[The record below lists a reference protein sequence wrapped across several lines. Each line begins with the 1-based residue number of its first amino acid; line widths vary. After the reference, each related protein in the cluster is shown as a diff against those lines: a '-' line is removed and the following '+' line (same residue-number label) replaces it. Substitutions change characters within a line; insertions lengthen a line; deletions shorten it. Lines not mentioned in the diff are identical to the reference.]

1 MLKAIKLTFRA
12 LTLLSAKETLYGGHF
27 QFSTELVKPNYLAV
41 PFHRR
46 STTVYPII
54 HRGTNTVTHS
64 RRHQSEAYLLYKTMS
79 GTQSISGGMFITLFP
94 P

>member
-12 LTLLSAKETLYGGHF
+12 LTLSRRKKPFTVATSSFQPSWSNQITLLYPLTDAAP
-27 QFSTELVKPNYLAV
+27 QFTL
-41 PFHRR
+41 
-46 STTVYPII
+46 II